1 MNCLNNKRGEAFMVK
16 KKRDWHNQ
24 PKYIKP
30 TTEGKCPYC
39 KNFVKSLEAHI
50 HDAHKGEKMIKG
62 K

>member
-1 MNCLNNKRGEAFMVK
+1 MVK